1 MYLHELKNIKAT
13 EIVSGYFGKFIH
25 TKSMTFAYWDVT
37 AGSVIPL
44 HHHPH
49 EQVAHVLQGE
59 FELTVDGIIYHLLPG
74 QVVTIPSNV
83 PHTGKAITNCKLL
96 DVFSPIREDYKI
108 M

>member
-1 MYLHELKNIKAT
+1 MYLHELKDIKAK
-13 EIVSGYFGKFIH
+13 EIVTGYFGKFIH
-25 TKSMTFAYWDVT
+25 TNSMTFAYWDVT

-59 FELTVDGIIYHLLPG
+59 FELTVDGNVYHLLPG

-96 DVFSPIREDYKI
+96 DVFSPIRADYKI
-108 M
+108 D